1 MAKKSNEKPNTTE
14 NDIKHKFKY
23 HALQILFPGYWKS
36 QENNIENIIKE
47 EISQLCYGNKSNS
60 DKSNENKLDKIYSKA
75 QHFRIAYT
83 NLIWSLAP
91 ITIFSTLSSFYFAT
105 EYIHSFIDISIVAT
119 ILAIF
124 SYIMLLNFAKYLYY
138 SEEYRLLM
146 KTMEEECWGFREHER
161 IKEVYP
167 YYVRARLGGKLVPIF
182 IGLYNFFLLALPDIL
197 YWNRSE
203 ILGITQYL
211 QSVLHN
217 MYLGLA
223 ITYSLD
229 LILYFII
236 IAAIH
241 CFIKKETV

>member
-23 HALQILFPGYWKS
+23 HALQILFPGYRKS

-47 EISQLCYGNKSNS
+47 EIRQLCHGNKSNS
-60 DKSNENKLDKIYSKA
+60 DKSNENKLDEIYSKA

-83 NLIWSLAP
+83 NLTWSLTP
-91 ITIFSTLSSFYFAT
+91 ITITSTLSSFYFAT
-105 EYIHSFIDISIVAT
+105 EYIHSFIDISIVA
-119 ILAIF
+119 AIIAVF
-124 SYIMLLNFAKYLYY
+124 SYIMLLNFAKYVYY
-138 SEEYRLLM
+138 SEEQRLLM
-146 KTMEEECWGFREHER
+146 KTIEECWGFREHER
-161 IKEVYP
+161 IKNVYP
-167 YYVRARLGGKLVPIF
+167 YYVRARLGGELATIF

-229 LILYFII
+229 FILYFII

>member
-36 QENNIENIIKE
+36 QENNIENTIKE
-47 EISQLCYGNKSNS
+47 EIRQLCHGNMSNN

-91 ITIFSTLSSFYFAT
+91 ITISSTLSSFYFAT

>member
-36 QENNIENIIKE
+36 QENNIENTIKE
-47 EISQLCYGNKSNS
+47 EIRQLCHGNMSNS

-91 ITIFSTLSSFYFAT
+91 ITISSTLSSFYFAT

-138 SEEYRLLM
+138 SEEQRLLM